1 MHNVTVYGM
10 AQSVYTQIV
19 LLVLAEKNVAYDLQ
33 EINVFSDQFVNKV
46 GKLNP
51 FGKIP
56 ILIHDGFK
64 LYETSA
70 ITRYIDETFPGVAL
84 QPSDNKKRARMHQI
98 IALLDAHAYSPII
111 WGLFV
116 QQVSFPEQ
124 GKESNIT
131 IMEDALN
138 KTAVCLAAL
147 TDLIGQNTYLASNE
161 LTLADL
167 HAFPILH
174 HLSLTTQGS
183 GLMAESIYFRSW
195 TERMRKNTS
204 ASHMFTGS
212 PYNPS

>member
-1 MHNVTVYGM
+1 
-10 AQSVYTQIV
+10 
-19 LLVLAEKNVAYDLQ
+19 
-33 EINVFSDQFVNKV
+33 
-46 GKLNP
+46 
-51 FGKIP
+51 
-56 ILIHDGFK
+56 
-64 LYETSA
+64 
-70 ITRYIDETFPGVAL
+70 
-84 QPSDNKKRARMHQI
+84 MHQI

-147 TDLIGQNTYLASNE
+147 TDLIGPNTYFASNE

-204 ASHMFTGS
+204 ASHMFTRS
-212 PYNPS
+212 PYNPSWHQLSRSRCSQSPLVSIRALSANKINVITISTVVFATEGADTRNCIFLSKR